1 MIIAAVLLL
10 SMQHT
15 GVATMKNFLFALA
28 LSAPLALAL
37 APSPSYADTDVK
49 FRFYFGEPHYAYR
62 VGPDYVYRKGFGW
75 HRQHPA
81 LRDKLSCGEAR
92 RVVRNHGYR
101 IISTRDCSGRTYVFR
116 TSSKGKVH
124 LIYVNARTGGL
135 WRG

>member
-1 MIIAAVLLL
+1 MRNILL
-10 SMQHT
+10 
-15 GVATMKNFLFALA
+15 ALA
-28 LSAPLALAL
+28 LSTPLVLAH
-37 APSPSYADTDVK
+37 APSPSHADTGVK
-49 FRFYFGEPHYAYR
+49 LNFYFGEPHYTYR

-75 HRQHPA
+75 HRHRAA
-81 LRDKLSCGEAR
+81 LRDRLSCGEAR

-101 IISTRDCSGRTYVFR
+101 VISTRDCSGKTYVFR